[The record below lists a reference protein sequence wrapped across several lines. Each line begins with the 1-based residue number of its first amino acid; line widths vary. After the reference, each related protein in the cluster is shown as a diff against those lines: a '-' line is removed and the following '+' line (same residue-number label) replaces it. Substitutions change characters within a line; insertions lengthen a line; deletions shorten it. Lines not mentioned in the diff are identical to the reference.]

1 MVWLAMK
8 PEPPVT
14 RTVLIAVS
22 LGLSLMQG
30 YPIQGTNWTL
40 RRAGDCSGA
49 SAFRPSKGYDL
60 AFDISARAVDRII
73 NDLRREEG

>member
-22 LGLSLMQG
+22 LGLSLTQG
-30 YPIQGTNWTL
+30 YLIQGPNWML
-40 RRAGDCSGA
+40 RCPGDCSGA

-60 AFDISARAVDRII
+60 AFDISARTVGRMIK
-73 NDLRREEG
+73 DLRREEG